1 MNHIHSCT
9 HTHTRARTKLAGGWL
24 GWIHNEVQAIN
35 FIWVSQTLQY
45 HFLKHLYAHRLTWR
59 QTDAHSRRHTLTF
72 TFRIPWWN
80 ISHLFLQLAYQPN
93 LSVPTSILLIY
104 SEWFEVAVIRCGF
117 SYVRIVYIM
126 CNRIDPIDILS
137 VAFFGSRS
145 LSLAL
150 GVSLAMFQSKNYL
163 ESLVNLSCCLQN
175 GQWENGGKYIFKM
188 RKHEHS

>member
-1 MNHIHSCT
+1 MAESSLFFIKVFQFILYVCGYVHKQGKIHCKMYDSFVT
-9 HTHTRARTKLAGGWL
+9 RTPINESHTLMHTHAHSRARTKLAGGWL
-24 GWIHNEVQAIN
+24 GWIHDEVQAIN

-80 ISHLFLQLAYQPN
+80 ISHLFLLLAYQPN

-117 SYVRIVYIM
+117 SYVRIVYI
-126 CNRIDPIDILS
+126 
-137 VAFFGSRS
+137 
-145 LSLAL
+145 
-150 GVSLAMFQSKNYL
+150 
-163 ESLVNLSCCLQN
+163 
-175 GQWENGGKYIFKM
+175 
-188 RKHEHS
+188 